1 MATSSRS
8 AQNTAKAVIN
18 ALKQKGFNIQEMTI
32 QVPKED
38 NPDEFEEKKVNY
50 TQDFIE
56 TLVDEIFKTLNNPM
70 MARASFMKLPP
81 DSLRPPM
88 AGQYPIMGGKI
99 GLEIS

>member
-1 MATSSRS
+1 MATTSQS
-8 AQNTAKAVIN
+8 AQNTANAVIN

-56 TLVDEIFKTLNNPM
+56 TLVDEVFKTLGN
-70 MARASFMKLPP
+70 KLTVTV
-81 DSLRPPM
+81 DFTTTV
-88 AGQYPIMGGKI
+88 AGTYPVTGVA
-99 GLEIS
+99 GLNVV